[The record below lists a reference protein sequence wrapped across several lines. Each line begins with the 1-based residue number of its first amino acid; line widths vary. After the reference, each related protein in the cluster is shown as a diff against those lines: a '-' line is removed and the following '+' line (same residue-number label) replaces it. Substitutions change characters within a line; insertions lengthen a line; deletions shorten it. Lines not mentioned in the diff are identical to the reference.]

1 MVRANLLGGWPF
13 VLMATIQIKKPVLE
27 AMVRHAQEELPLEC
41 CGLLMGQREVITLHQ
56 PMRNALESSV
66 RYAMEPRE
74 LFQFF
79 KNLRAANQK
88 HLGIYHSH
96 PASEAYPSETDVR
109 ESFYPDCAYFI
120 VSLQNSGSPQVRAF
134 QIANADVAEL
144 EIIEVD

>member
-27 AMVRHAQEELPLEC
+27 AVVRHAREEAPLEC
-41 CGLLMGQREVITLHQ
+41 CGLLMGQQDVITLHQ
-56 PMRNALESSV
+56 PMKNALESNV
-66 RYAMEPRE
+66 RYAMEPRA
-74 LFQFF
+74 LLQFF
-79 KNLRAANQK
+79 KNLRAADQK

-134 QIANADVAEL
+134 QIANANVAEL

>member
-1 MVRANLLGGWPF
+1 
-13 VLMATIQIKKPVLE
+13 MATIQIKKSVLE
-27 AMVRHAQEELPLEC
+27 AVVRHAQEGAPLEC
-41 CGLLMGQREVITLHQ
+41 CGLLMGRGDIITVHQ
-56 PMRNALESSV
+56 PMKNALESTV

-79 KNLRAANQK
+79 KNLRAADQK